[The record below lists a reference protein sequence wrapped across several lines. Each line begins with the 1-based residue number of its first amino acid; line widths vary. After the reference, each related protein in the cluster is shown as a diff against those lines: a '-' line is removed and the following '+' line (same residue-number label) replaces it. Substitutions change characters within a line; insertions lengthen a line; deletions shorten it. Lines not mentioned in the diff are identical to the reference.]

1 MHSTVENTKI
11 RKKII
16 HILNQIKWQPWKF
29 IEPVQQI
36 IEKPFGIYVCSSQ
49 KFCLG
54 AMPFTYFAAH
64 FAA

>member
-1 MHSTVENTKI
+1 MLKLGKNY
-11 RKKII
+11 
-16 HILNQIKWQPWKF
+16 ILKRVATLEIYKL
-29 IEPVQQI
+29 VQQI
-36 IEKPFGIYVCSSQ
+36 VEKPFGIYVCSSQ